1 MGTGAGNLDAD
12 IRLVDKASLPSQHVE
27 YVSLSYR
34 WGASNNLKT
43 TNQTLGGHQRGI
55 PVGALPRT
63 LRDAVTVVRRLSMRY
78 LWIDSLCII
87 QDNKADWATEARY
100 MGHIYMNSAFVIA
113 AHAAQHANHGFL
125 EQSLARPKAIPVG
138 GRREGGRYDAE
149 TAAYAG
155 FQAWT
160 DHTAERTG
168 NGGDGQARSLDSDAF
183 FVTESINL
191 NGHLDTNSALTSRG
205 WVLQERALA
214 RKTIH
219 FCTNGAIYLETGSSL
234 LSINDHPHRPS
245 FQSGPQGLKNALHA
259 FYGGEPTPNPL
270 PPSLLTNAR
279 KGWYDLVAQYSTRSL
294 TEPRDKL
301 VAISGI
307 ARKLQPILDNDNYY
321 CGLWERNIHTNLL
334 WLRRAARLTPSSFS
348 ARARAPSWSWAAHD
362 AAVQF
367 PTWSHEGSDDVVQ
380 PEIRFGKVLNGELP
394 PSTDSLFDG
403 WGMLELLGAVRVSTG
418 LRFLAPARGKPHW
431 TMGPNAV
438 TMPYQTRFWGVA
450 SDAGFRI
457 GWAAFDWEGRD
468 ELDGNVDRITCFKV
482 ASFSNDR
489 PKSGFKRG
497 FMVLFAKLVNPELGI
512 FGRVGMGQIMDAS
525 LFDDGDPSTRHER
538 LVLV

>member
-1 MGTGAGNLDAD
+1 MGAGAGNLDAD
-12 IRLVDKASLPSQHVE
+12 IRLVDKASLPSPNVE
-27 YVSLSYR
+27 YISLSYR

-43 TNQTLGGHQRGI
+43 TNRTLDDHQKGI
-55 PVGALPRT
+55 PMGALPRT
-63 LRDAVTVVRRLSMRY
+63 LRDAVIVARRLSIRY

-87 QDNKADWATEARY
+87 QDNKADWATEAQH
-100 MGHIYMNSAFVIA
+100 MGDIYMNSAFVIA
-113 AHAAQHANHGFL
+113 AHAARHADHGFL
-125 EQSLARPKAIPVG
+125 EQSLARPKVIPVG
-138 GRREGGRYDAE
+138 GRRDGGKYDAE
-149 TAAYAG
+149 TAAYAD
-155 FQAWT
+155 FQGKLT
-160 DHTAERTG
+160 DNACK
-168 NGGDGQARSLDSDAF
+168 GDQVKPVASDVF
-183 FVTESINL
+183 FVAESVNL

-219 FCTNGAIYLETGSSL
+219 FCTNGAIYLETGSTI
-234 LSINDHPHRPS
+234 LSINDHPHHPS
-245 FQSGPQGLKNALHA
+245 LHSGPQELRAALHQ
-259 FYGGEPTPNPL
+259 FNGGEPTPSPV
-270 PPSLLTNAR
+270 PASLLTNAR

-301 VAISGI
+301 IAISGI

-321 CGLWERNIHTNLL
+321 CGLWERHMHTNLL
-334 WLRRAARLTPSSFS
+334 WLRRTARLTPSSFS

-367 PTWSHEGSDDVVQ
+367 PTWSHEGSDDVVR

-403 WGMLELLGAVRVSTG
+403 WGMLELRDAVRIGTG
-418 LRFLAPARGKPHW
+418 LRFLAPATGKPHW

-438 TMPYQTRFWGVA
+438 TMPYQTRFWGVG
-450 SDAGFRI
+450 SDAGGRI
-457 GWAAFDWEGRD
+457 GWAAFDWEERD

-489 PKSGFKRG
+489 PESGFKRG
-497 FMVLFAKLVNPELGI
+497 FLVLFAKLVNPALGI

-525 LFDDGDPSTRHER
+525 LFDDRDASTRHER